1 MTVTRMM
8 NHTLSNLGIAEIRG
22 KHSSSPGHPHH
33 HHHHEQQQQATRLRP
48 AHSLDMGEWLGDVPG
63 SISQL
68 SPMGSLSV
76 SSLSF
81 GSSTPSPMA
90 GVGALPT
97 TASSSTTSHHQH
109 IHTALATLDSINRA
123 GARAN
128 APAVGGFLDMLTAKH
143 VEPLVLSD
151 DMPVIKPEHGSMGRS
166 TVLLPR
172 PVPPAVH
179 ALRP

>member
-8 NHTLSNLGIAEIRG
+8 NHTLSNLGIAETRG

-68 SPMGSLSV
+68 SPMGSSSV

-81 GSSTPSPMA
+81 GSSTLSPMA
-90 GVGALPT
+90 DVGALPT
-97 TASSSTTSHHQH
+97 TASSSTTSHHHH
-109 IHTALATLDSINRA
+109 IHTALATLDSINPA
-123 GARAN
+123 GARMN
-128 APAVGGFLDMLTAKH
+128 AP
-143 VEPLVLSD
+143 PLV
-151 DMPVIKPEHGSMGRS
+151 GSS
-166 TVLLPR
+166 TCSQPSTWSR
-172 PVPPAVH
+172 
-179 ALRP
+179 